1 MAAPSVVI
9 PIDLITEP
17 RRGRRW
23 AIPGAALFLSLAV
36 AVLAE
41 AQFRSG
47 VNVVEVYATVTDA
60 RGVPVTGLTKEDFVV
75 TEDGAVQQISTFA
88 AGEFPLSAAVALDR
102 SFSMAGERLATA
114 TSAARSFLGRLREAD
129 ESMLIAI
136 GSRTEVLAPLSRHR
150 EAQYSALASLDAFG
164 STALYD
170 AIIASIAAVQ
180 PARGRRALV
189 LLSDGTDRYSGAS
202 ATDALERARA
212 SDVLIYPIAIG
223 HDRPALFAELATLT
237 GGRSVHLK
245 DPRRLPEALRSIV
258 LELRNQYLI
267 GYTPA
272 APLTPGTRE
281 WRSIGVSVKKSGLT
295 VRARDGYLVN

>member
-1 MAAPSVVI
+1 MAAPSVAI
-9 PIDLITEP
+9 PTNLTTEP
-17 RRGRRW
+17 RPERRW
-23 AIPGAALFLSLAV
+23 GIYGAALFLSLALTLV
-36 AVLAE
+36 AE

-60 RGVPVTGLTKEDFVV
+60 RGMPVSNLAKEDFVV
-75 TEDGAVQQISTFA
+75 REDGEVQQISTFA

-114 TSAARSFLGRLREAD
+114 TSAARSFLGGLREDD

-136 GSRTEVLAPLSRHR
+136 GSRTEVLVPLSRDR
-150 EAQYSALASLDAFG
+150 APQYSALASLDAFG

-189 LLSDGTDRYSGAS
+189 LLADGSDRYSEAS
-202 ATDALERARA
+202 STDALERARA

-223 HDRPALFAELATLT
+223 RDRPAVFAELATLT

-245 DPRRLPEALRSIV
+245 DTQRLPETLRSIV
-258 LELRNQYLI
+258 LELRSQYLI
-267 GYTPA
+267 GYTPEV
-272 APLTPGTRE
+272 PLTPGSRE
-281 WRSIGVSVKKSGLT
+281 WRSISVSVEKRGLT
-295 VRARDGYLVN
+295 VRARDGYQVN

>member
-1 MAAPSVVI
+1 MN
-9 PIDLITEP
+9 LTTEP
-17 RRGRRW
+17 RPERRW
-23 AIPGAALFLSLAV
+23 GIYGAALFLSLALTLV
-36 AVLAE
+36 AE

-60 RGVPVTGLTKEDFVV
+60 RGMPVSNLAKEDFVV
-75 TEDGAVQQISTFA
+75 REDGEVQQISTFA

-114 TSAARSFLGRLREAD
+114 TSAARSFLGGLREDD

-136 GSRTEVLAPLSRHR
+136 GSRTEVLVPLSRDR
-150 EAQYSALASLDAFG
+150 APQYSALASLDAFG

-189 LLSDGTDRYSGAS
+189 LLSDGSDRYSEAS
-202 ATDALERARA
+202 STDALERARA

-223 HDRPALFAELATLT
+223 RDRPAVFAELATLT

-245 DPRRLPEALRSIV
+245 DTQRLPETLRSIV
-258 LELRNQYLI
+258 LELRSQYLI
-267 GYTPA
+267 GYTPEV
-272 APLTPGTRE
+272 PLTPGSRE
-281 WRSIGVSVKKSGLT
+281 WRSISVSVEKRGLT
-295 VRARDGYLVN
+295 VRARDGYQVN

>member
-1 MAAPSVVI
+1 MN
-9 PIDLITEP
+9 LTTEP
-17 RRGRRW
+17 RPERRW
-23 AIPGAALFLSLAV
+23 GIYGAALFLSLALTLV
-36 AVLAE
+36 AE

-60 RGVPVTGLTKEDFVV
+60 RGMPVSNLAKEDFVV
-75 TEDGAVQQISTFA
+75 REDGEVQQISTFA

-102 SFSMAGERLATA
+102 SFSMVGERLATA
-114 TSAARSFLGRLREAD
+114 TSAARSFLGGLREDD

-136 GSRTEVLAPLSRHR
+136 GSRTEVLVPLSRDR
-150 EAQYSALASLDAFG
+150 APQYSALTSLDAFG

-189 LLSDGTDRYSGAS
+189 LLSDGSDRYSEAS
-202 ATDALERARA
+202 STDALERARA

-223 HDRPALFAELATLT
+223 RDRPAVFAELATLT

-245 DPRRLPEALRSIV
+245 DTRRLPETLRSIV
-258 LELRNQYLI
+258 LELRSQYLI
-267 GYTPA
+267 GYTPEV
-272 APLTPGTRE
+272 PLTPGSRE
-281 WRSIGVSVKKSGLT
+281 WRSISVSVEKRGLT
-295 VRARDGYLVN
+295 VRARDGYQVN

>member
-1 MAAPSVVI
+1 MN
-9 PIDLITEP
+9 LTTEP
-17 RRGRRW
+17 RPERRW
-23 AIPGAALFLSLAV
+23 GIYGAALFLSLALTLV
-36 AVLAE
+36 AE

-60 RGVPVTGLTKEDFVV
+60 RGMPVSNLAKEDFVV
-75 TEDGAVQQISTFA
+75 REDGAVQQISTFA

-114 TSAARSFLGRLREAD
+114 TSAARSFLGGLREDD

-136 GSRTEVLAPLSRHR
+136 GSRTEVLVPLSRDR
-150 EAQYSALASLDAFG
+150 APQYSALASLDAFG

-189 LLSDGTDRYSGAS
+189 LLSDGSDRYSEAS
-202 ATDALERARA
+202 STDALERARA

-223 HDRPALFAELATLT
+223 RDRPAVFAELATLT

-245 DPRRLPEALRSIV
+245 DTQRLPETLRSIV
-258 LELRNQYLI
+258 LELRSQYLI
-267 GYTPA
+267 GYTPEV
-272 APLTPGTRE
+272 PLTPGSRE
-281 WRSIGVSVKKSGLT
+281 WRSISVSVEKRGLT
-295 VRARDGYLVN
+295 VRARDGYQVN

>member
-1 MAAPSVVI
+1 MAAPSVAI
-9 PIDLITEP
+9 PTNLTTEP
-17 RRGRRW
+17 RPERRW
-23 AIPGAALFLSLAV
+23 GIYGAALCLSLALTLV
-36 AVLAE
+36 AE

-60 RGVPVTGLTKEDFVV
+60 RGMPVSNLAKEDFVV
-75 TEDGAVQQISTFA
+75 REDGAVQQISTFA

-114 TSAARSFLGRLREAD
+114 TSAARSFLGGLREDD

-136 GSRTEVLAPLSRHR
+136 GSRTKVLAPLSRDR
-150 EAQYSALASLDAFG
+150 APQYSALASLDAFG

-189 LLSDGTDRYSGAS
+189 LLSDGSDRYSEARS
-202 ATDALERARA
+202 TDALERARA

-223 HDRPALFAELATLT
+223 RDRPAVFAELATLT

-245 DPRRLPEALRSIV
+245 DTRRLPETLRSIV
-258 LELRNQYLI
+258 LELRSQYLI
-267 GYTPA
+267 GYTPEV
-272 APLTPGTRE
+272 PLTPGSRE
-281 WRSIGVSVKKSGLT
+281 WRSISVSVEKRGLT
-295 VRARDGYLVN
+295 VRARDGYQVN

>member
-1 MAAPSVVI
+1 MN
-9 PIDLITEP
+9 LTTEP
-17 RRGRRW
+17 RPERRW
-23 AIPGAALFLSLAV
+23 GIYGAALFLSLALTLV
-36 AVLAE
+36 AE
-41 AQFRSG
+41 AQFRSA

-60 RGVPVTGLTKEDFVV
+60 RGMPVSNLAKEDFVV
-75 TEDGAVQQISTFA
+75 REDGAVQQISTFA

-114 TSAARSFLGRLREAD
+114 TSAARSFLGGLREDD

-136 GSRTEVLAPLSRHR
+136 GSRTEVLVPLSRDR
-150 EAQYSALASLDAFG
+150 APQYSALASLDAFG

-189 LLSDGTDRYSGAS
+189 LLSDGSDRYSEAS
-202 ATDALERARA
+202 STDALERARA

-223 HDRPALFAELATLT
+223 RDRPAVFAELATLT

-245 DPRRLPEALRSIV
+245 DTRRLPETLRSIV
-258 LELRNQYLI
+258 LELRSQYLI
-267 GYTPA
+267 GYTPEV
-272 APLTPGTRE
+272 PLTPGSRE
-281 WRSIGVSVKKSGLT
+281 WRSISVSVEKRGLT
-295 VRARDGYLVN
+295 VRARDGYQVN

>member
-1 MAAPSVVI
+1 MF
-9 PIDLITEP
+9 LIL
-17 RRGRRW
+17 
-23 AIPGAALFLSLAV
+23 ALTLV
-36 AVLAE
+36 AE

-60 RGVPVTGLTKEDFVV
+60 RGMPVSNLAKEDFVV
-75 TEDGAVQQISTFA
+75 REDGAVQQISTFA

-114 TSAARSFLGRLREAD
+114 TSAARSFLGGLREDD

-136 GSRTEVLAPLSRHR
+136 GSRTEVLAPLSRDR
-150 EAQYSALASLDAFG
+150 APQYSALASLDAFG
-164 STALYD
+164 STALFD

-189 LLSDGTDRYSGAS
+189 LLSDGSDRYSEAS
-202 ATDALERARA
+202 STDALERARA

-223 HDRPALFAELATLT
+223 RDRPAVFAELATLT

-245 DPRRLPEALRSIV
+245 DTRRLPETLRSIV
-258 LELRNQYLI
+258 LELRSQYLI
-267 GYTPA
+267 GYTPEV
-272 APLTPGTRE
+272 PLTPGSRE
-281 WRSIGVSVKKSGLT
+281 WRSISVSVEERGLT
-295 VRARDGYLVN
+295 VRARDGYQVN

>member
-1 MAAPSVVI
+1 MN
-9 PIDLITEP
+9 LTTEP
-17 RRGRRW
+17 RPERRW
-23 AIPGAALFLSLAV
+23 GIYGAALFLSLALTLV
-36 AVLAE
+36 AE

-60 RGVPVTGLTKEDFVV
+60 RGMPVSNLAKEDFVV
-75 TEDGAVQQISTFA
+75 REDGAVQQISTFA

-114 TSAARSFLGRLREAD
+114 TSAARSFLGGLREDD

-136 GSRTEVLAPLSRHR
+136 GSRTEVLAPLSRDR
-150 EAQYSALASLDAFG
+150 APQYSALASLDAFG

-189 LLSDGTDRYSGAS
+189 LLSDGSDRYSEAS
-202 ATDALERARA
+202 STDALERARA

-223 HDRPALFAELATLT
+223 RDRPAVFAELATLT

-245 DPRRLPEALRSIV
+245 DTQRLPETLRSIV
-258 LELRNQYLI
+258 LELRSQYLI
-267 GYTPA
+267 GYTPEV
-272 APLTPGTRE
+272 PLTPGSRE
-281 WRSIGVSVKKSGLT
+281 WRSISVSVEKRGLT
-295 VRARDGYLVN
+295 VRARDGYQVN

>member
-1 MAAPSVVI
+1 MF
-9 PIDLITEP
+9 LIL
-17 RRGRRW
+17 
-23 AIPGAALFLSLAV
+23 ALTLV
-36 AVLAE
+36 AE

-60 RGVPVTGLTKEDFVV
+60 RGMPVSNLAKEDFVV
-75 TEDGAVQQISTFA
+75 REDGAVQQISTFA

-114 TSAARSFLGRLREAD
+114 TSAARSFLGGLREDD

-136 GSRTEVLAPLSRHR
+136 GSRTEVLAPLSRDR
-150 EAQYSALASLDAFG
+150 APQYSALASLDAFG

-189 LLSDGTDRYSGAS
+189 LLSDGSDRYSEAS
-202 ATDALERARA
+202 STDALERARA

-223 HDRPALFAELATLT
+223 RDRPAVFAELATLT

-245 DPRRLPEALRSIV
+245 DTRRLPETLRSIV
-258 LELRNQYLI
+258 LELRSQYLI
-267 GYTPA
+267 GYTPEV
-272 APLTPGTRE
+272 PLTPGSRE
-281 WRSIGVSVKKSGLT
+281 WRSISVSVEERGLT
-295 VRARDGYLVN
+295 VRARDGYQVN

>member
-1 MAAPSVVI
+1 MAAPSVAI
-9 PIDLITEP
+9 PTNLTTEP
-17 RRGRRW
+17 RPERRW
-23 AIPGAALFLSLAV
+23 GIYGAALFLSLALTLV
-36 AVLAE
+36 AE

-60 RGVPVTGLTKEDFVV
+60 RGMPVSNLTKEDFVV
-75 TEDGAVQQISTFA
+75 REDGEVQQISTFA

-114 TSAARSFLGRLREAD
+114 TSAARSFLGGLREDD

-136 GSRTEVLAPLSRHR
+136 GSRTEVLVPLSRDR
-150 EAQYSALASLDAFG
+150 APQYSALASLDAFG

-189 LLSDGTDRYSGAS
+189 LLSDGSDRYSEAS
-202 ATDALERARA
+202 STDALERARA

-223 HDRPALFAELATLT
+223 RDRPAVFAELATLT

-245 DPRRLPEALRSIV
+245 DTRRLPETLRSIV
-258 LELRNQYLI
+258 LELRSQYLI
-267 GYTPA
+267 GYTPEV
-272 APLTPGTRE
+272 PLTPGSRE
-281 WRSIGVSVKKSGLT
+281 WRSISVSVEKRGLT
-295 VRARDGYLVN
+295 VRARDGYQVN

>member
-1 MAAPSVVI
+1 MAAPSVAI
-9 PIDLITEP
+9 PTNLTTEP
-17 RRGRRW
+17 RPERRW
-23 AIPGAALFLSLAV
+23 GIYGAALFLSLALTLV
-36 AVLAE
+36 AE

-60 RGVPVTGLTKEDFVV
+60 RGMPVGNLAKEDFVV
-75 TEDGAVQQISTFA
+75 REDGEVQQISTFA

-114 TSAARSFLGRLREAD
+114 TSAARSFLGGLREDD

-136 GSRTEVLAPLSRHR
+136 GSRTEVLVPLSRDR
-150 EAQYSALASLDAFG
+150 APQYSALASLDAFG

-189 LLSDGTDRYSGAS
+189 LLSDGSDRYSEAS
-202 ATDALERARA
+202 STDALERARA

-223 HDRPALFAELATLT
+223 RDRPAVFAELATLT

-245 DPRRLPEALRSIV
+245 DTRRLPETLRSIV
-258 LELRNQYLI
+258 LELRSQYLI
-267 GYTPA
+267 GYTPEV
-272 APLTPGTRE
+272 PLTPGSRE
-281 WRSIGVSVKKSGLT
+281 WRSISVSVEKRGLT
-295 VRARDGYLVN
+295 VRARDGYQVN